1 MMAGLFTSLEPA
13 ELTYLSQASL
23 CAFSTTALA
32 YRLLQVLVD
41 LGEEALCCVPTL
53 IRTDENG

>member
-53 IRTDENG
+53 IRTD